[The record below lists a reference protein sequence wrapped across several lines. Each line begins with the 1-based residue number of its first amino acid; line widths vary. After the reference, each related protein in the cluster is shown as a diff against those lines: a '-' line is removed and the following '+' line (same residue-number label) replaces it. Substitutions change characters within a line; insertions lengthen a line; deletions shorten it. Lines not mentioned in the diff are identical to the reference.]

1 MLVLAVGVPGV
12 GALVRERTEADLA
25 ACAALA
31 RAVHERDGYP
41 HYLPG
46 PATAGPLTR
55 RKPAEPLTGRL
66 SRRVRCARIGRVIG
80 TFLPE

>member
-1 MLVLAVGVPGV
+1 M
-12 GALVRERTEADLA
+12 LVRERTEADLA

-66 SRRVRCARIGRVIG
+66 SRRVLMRPYRHGYRH
-80 TFLPE
+80 FLTGIAQ

>member
-1 MLVLAVGVPGV
+1 M
-12 GALVRERTEADLA
+12 LVRERTEADLA

-55 RKPAEPLTGRL
+55 RKPA
-66 SRRVRCARIGRVIG
+66 SH
-80 TFLPE
+80 